1 MVHCTQKHITIIQIP
16 QKHNKDFEDFKETR
30 IYKNTLYPEIPPNPN
45 DIYVITEW
53 GDRLDL
59 LANQFYG
66 DVTLYW
72 IIAAANPK
80 LPFNSLY
87 PTLGVQLRIP
97 AYPEDVINSFNDINN
112 G

>member
-1 MVHCTQKHITIIQIP
+1 MNRYSEIKKILNINPNVGKLDTP
-16 QKHNKDFEDFKETR
+16 Y
-30 IYKNTLYPEIPPNPN
+30 YKNTLYPKIPPNPN

-72 IIAAANPK
+72 IIAAGNPNIVG
-80 LPFNSLY
+80 FSSLF
-87 PTLGVQLRIP
+87 LKEGIQLRIP
-97 AYPEDVINSFNDINN
+97 VDINEIISSFNRLNSK
-112 G
+112 

>member
-1 MVHCTQKHITIIQIP
+1 MSRYSNIP
-16 QKHNKDFEDFKETR
+16 VVRTEDGRRYQEVTR
-30 IYKNTLYPEIPPNPN
+30 YPEIPEDEN
-45 DIYVITEW
+45 DTYVITTY

-59 LANQFYG
+59 LADQYYR
-66 DVTLYW
+66 DWSLYW